1 MVIVR
6 KGGWWS
12 PRLDKNI
19 FQFSGR
25 NFGRE
30 TWFYTENSSGQ
41 QSVFEDSSVVLAH
54 LTFLKR
60 K

>member
-30 TWFYTENSSGQ
+30 TWFYTENGSGQ
-41 QSVFEDSSVVLAH
+41 SSVFEDS
-54 LTFLKR
+54 
-60 K
+60 